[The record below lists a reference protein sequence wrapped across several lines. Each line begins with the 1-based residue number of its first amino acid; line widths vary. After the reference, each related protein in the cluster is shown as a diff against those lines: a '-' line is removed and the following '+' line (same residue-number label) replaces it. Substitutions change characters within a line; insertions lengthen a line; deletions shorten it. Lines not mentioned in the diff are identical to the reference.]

1 MTDLKEQLTD
11 GRIAIGCFVKH
22 PSPGIAEVLG
32 LLGWDFVVIDG
43 EHGPIDRLACENT
56 VRAAQLGGAAAIV
69 RVPAIDRA
77 PILQA
82 LDSGAQG
89 IHAPLVGSSV
99 DAEAAVALAKYA
111 PEGTRGLAGVRALSY
126 GMVGSIAEHVARV
139 NEQSLVVCQ
148 IENVAGLEAV
158 DEICAVPG
166 VDVVFVGPTDL
177 GQSLGV
183 VGQRDHPDLVAAIE
197 RIADAALDSGKLLGI
212 LVSDEADAAR
222 WIAQG
227 ARYICF
233 NIENLLRASSQRILA
248 AVEAAT
254 DHVTVEKG

>member
-1 MTDLKEQLTD
+1 MTDLKTKLRE

-22 PSPGIAEVLG
+22 PTPGIAEILG
-32 LLGWDFVVIDG
+32 LLGWDFVIIDS
-43 EHGPIDRLACENT
+43 EHGPIDRLACENMA
-56 VRAAQLGGAAAIV
+56 RAAQLGGATAIV
-69 RVPAIDRA
+69 RVPAIERA

-82 LDSGAQG
+82 LDCGAQG
-89 IHAPLVGSSV
+89 IHAPLVGSRV
-99 DAEAAVALAKYA
+99 DAETAVALAKYA
-111 PEGTRGLAGVRALSY
+111 PDGTRGLAGVRAVSY

-139 NEQSLVVCQ
+139 NKQTLIVCQ
-148 IENVAGLEAV
+148 IETVAGLNAL

-183 VGQRDHPDLVAAIE
+183 VGQRDHPDLSAAIDRIAVAALG
-197 RIADAALDSGKLLGI
+197 ADKILGI

-222 WIAQG
+222 WVERG
-227 ARYICF
+227 ARYVCF

-248 AVEAAT
+248 AIQAAT
-254 DHVTVEKG
+254 DDVSVEKG

>member
-1 MTDLKEQLTD
+1 VTDLKAKLREGGITV
-11 GRIAIGCFVKH
+11 GCFVKH
-22 PSPGIAEVLG
+22 PSPGIVEVLG
-32 LLGWDFVVIDG
+32 LLGWDFVVIDC
-43 EHGPIDRLACENT
+43 EHGPIDRLACEN
-56 VRAAQLGGAAAIV
+56 VARAAQAGGAAAIV
-69 RVPAIDRA
+69 RVPSIDRA

-89 IHAPLVGSSV
+89 IHAPLVGSRV
-99 DAEAAVALAKYA
+99 DAENAVALAKYA

-126 GMVGSIAEHVARV
+126 GMVGSLAEHVSRV

-148 IENVAGLEAV
+148 IENVAGLDAL

-183 VGQRDHPDLVAAIE
+183 VGQRDHPDLTAAIE
-197 RIADAALDSGKLLGI
+197 RIAVAALEAGKVLGI

-222 WIAQG
+222 WVERG

-248 AVEAAT
+248 AMQAAT
-254 DHVTVEKG
+254 DVSVEKG